1 MLSKPKI
8 TLNLWT
14 SLLLG
19 QNLISY
25 LFVLKILRNL
35 LGKCFDKASELGACS
50 IGLPLIGTGNLNFP
64 YDIAVHI
71 MIEAALDYIQANP
84 DSPLEEFR
92 FIVYGGYQLG
102 ITEFEE
108 TFRKFKK
115 ENFSKP
121 RPSKRPADLRKRRPM
136 TPTAE
141 FSYKVVDI
149 GGLAVTLV
157 KGDITQECSDA
168 ICNVINQDLDME
180 SGNLSKAIAEVCGN
194 AVQRELRSKALHR
207 PGEVLMTSSGLL
219 SIKNIIHMV
228 VASGNK
234 QHLQTC
240 LEKALKIADSASLDS
255 VSIPAVG
262 SGGLGLSPED
272 SAELVFGAIVAFANK
287 PFQSIHEVRVVVF
300 DYFKIGAFVN
310 ELEKVQ
316 KQNAPLRY
324 SEDNEEAADAAY
336 EDEALEAPADELPI
350 CCRRQKVIV
359 HGRTESFDAV
369 IEALKDGVAKA
380 CKDPRI
386 IKHKVI
392 NRLSKRCIRDL
403 KRMAR
408 ARDVKLDQPEAD
420 TIRLEGLPKDVMD
433 INSEVSDAIQ
443 EQREREHREERAD
456 QTSKTVQWYMVDVS
470 GKLEPFE
477 KMANN
482 EIDTAYK
489 SKKPSLLFTHENL
502 KAEINFG
509 TMEVTFLRNGRI
521 KQVKRIDGKKTLY
534 ISFRVHTI
542 FFLNF
547 TSRLEKVLEF
557 GLGP

>member
-1 MLSKPKI
+1 M
-8 TLNLWT
+8 
-14 SLLLG
+14 
-19 QNLISY
+19 
-25 LFVLKILRNL
+25 
-35 LGKCFDKASELGACS
+35 GKCFDKASELGACS
-50 IGLPLIGTGNLNFP
+50 IGLPLIGTGNLSFP

-92 FIVYGGYQLG
+92 FIVYGDDQLG

-108 TFRKFKK
+108 TFREFKK
-115 ENFSKP
+115 EKFSKP
-121 RPSKRPADLRKRRPM
+121 RSSKRPADLRKRRQM

-149 GGLAVTLV
+149 GGLVVTLV

-168 ICNVINQDLDME
+168 ICNVVTQDLDME
-180 SGNLSKAIAEVCGN
+180 SGNLSKAIAEVCGDE
-194 AVQRELRSKALHR
+194 VQTELRSKALQR

-219 SIKNIIHMV
+219 STKNIIHMV

-240 LEKALKIADSASLDS
+240 VEKVLKMADSASLHS

-272 SAELVFGAIVAFANK
+272 SAEVVFEAIVAFANK
-287 PFQSIHEVRVVVF
+287 PSQSVHEVRVVVF
-300 DYFKIGAFVN
+300 DDFKIGAFVN
-310 ELEKVQ
+310 ELENVQ
-316 KQNAPLRY
+316 KQSAPLRY
-324 SEDNEEAADAAY
+324 SEDNEEVADAAY
-336 EDEALEAPADELPI
+336 EDEALEASADELPI
-350 CCRRQKVIV
+350 CCRRQKIIV

-369 IEALKDGVAKA
+369 IEAIKDGVAKA
-380 CKDPRI
+380 CKDPHV
-386 IKHKVI
+386 IKHEVI

-403 KRMAR
+403 KRMTR
-408 ARDVKLDQPEAD
+408 AQDVKLDQPEAD
-420 TIRLEGLPKDVMD
+420 TIRLEGLPKDVME
-433 INSEVSDAIQ
+433 IYSGVSDAIQ
-443 EQREREHREERAD
+443 EQLEREHREERAE
-456 QTSKTVQWYMVDVS
+456 QTSKTVQWFMVNVS

-482 EIDTAYK
+482 EIDSAYK
-489 SKKPSLLFTHENL
+489 NKKPSLVFTHGNL

-521 KQVKRIDGKKTLY
+521 KKVKRIDGKKRINLSVVCLASVK
-534 ISFRVHTI
+534 I
-542 FFLNF
+542 
-547 TSRLEKVLEF
+547 EKVTHGRSTTMLSNK
-557 GLGP
+557 P

>member
-1 MLSKPKI
+1 MVQ
-8 TLNLWT
+8 THVT
-14 SLLLG
+14 SLV
-19 QNLISY
+19 QQ
-25 LFVLKILRNL
+25 ILRDL
-35 LGKCFDKASELGACS
+35 LRKCFDKASVLEACS

-64 YDIAVHI
+64 YDIAVQI
-71 MIEAALDYIQANP
+71 MIEAALDYSQANP

-92 FIVYGGYQLG
+92 FIVYGGDQPG

-108 TFRKFKK
+108 KFRQFKK
-115 ENFSKP
+115 ENYSKP

-141 FSYKVVDI
+141 FSYEVVDV

-168 ICNVINQDLDME
+168 ICNVVTQDLDMK
-180 SGNLSKAIAEVCGN
+180 SGNLSKTIAGVCGD
-194 AVQRELRSKALHR
+194 AVQRELCSKAPQR
-207 PGEVLMTSSGLL
+207 PGEVLMTSSGFL
-219 SIKNIIHMV
+219 STKNIIHMV
-228 VASGNK
+228 VGSGKK
-234 QHLQTC
+234 QHLQAC
-240 LEKALKIADSASLDS
+240 VEKALKMADSASLDS

-272 SAELVFGAIVAFANK
+272 SAEVVFEAIVAFASK
-287 PFQSIHEVRVVVF
+287 PSQSVHEVRVVVF
-300 DYFKIGAFVN
+300 DDFNIGAFVN

-316 KQNAPLRY
+316 KESTPFSY
-324 SEDNEEAADAAY
+324 SVDNEEVADATY
-336 EDEALEAPADELPI
+336 NDEALEAPGDELPT

-369 IEALKDGVAKA
+369 IEAIKDGVAKA

-386 IKHKVI
+386 IKHEVV

-403 KRMAR
+403 KKMAR

-443 EQREREHREERAD
+443 EQREREHREERAE

-482 EIDTAYK
+482 EIDSAYK
-489 SKKPSLLFTHENL
+489 SKKLSFRFTHENL

-509 TMEVTFLRNGRI
+509 TMEVTFLRSRTI

-534 ISFRVHTI
+534 LSLVCLESVKI
-542 FFLNF
+542 
-547 TSRLEKVLEF
+547 EKVKST
-557 GLGP
+557 